1 MDLTTSIR
9 LKIDVL
15 RRSKI
20 ARYNALSESIESE
33 LRILNERN
41 AEIFA
46 KLEDALEA
54 DVLGKPDDLD
64 GLKRIKEG
72 LEKDEIVNEQE
83 YEETVGVDESRIR
96 EGYHDQAPGAQAP
109 VPPAAT
115 EPEYEDY
122 YDENGRDYYY
132 RRSGRYDPVIEAKQ
146 NPVVVKQGTPSPPQ
160 TSHKRDDTATTTAT
174 PNDVPTAPVQVTNN
188 LPSISEAKVESP
200 VSYLR
205 SRAQETQRLLAEK
218 QQSLTQLK
226 QKHELAMKRLDKL
239 QSDLENVSEKWE
251 AEERARI
258 QSESKTVLG
267 KRKRDDD
274 EVDHARWKTWG
285 LKGIEWSLLVGLGIA
300 SAVGANKFHQ
310 HG

>member
-15 RRSKI
+15 RKSKI
-20 ARYNALSESIESE
+20 ARYNALSASIERE
-33 LRILNERN
+33 LGVLTERN

-54 DVLGKPDDLD
+54 DVLGKPEDLD
-64 GLKRIKEG
+64 ALKRIKEG
-72 LEKDEIVNEQE
+72 FEKNEIVEEQE
-83 YEETVGVDESRIR
+83 YEEVGGVDESLIR
-96 EGYHDQAPGAQAP
+96 EDNGSEAQGPA
-109 VPPAAT
+109 PPAPPQV
-115 EPEYEDY
+115 PEQEYDQY
-122 YDENGRDYYY
+122 YDENGRYYHP
-132 RRSGRYDPVIEAKQ
+132 RRSGRYDPVADAKQ
-146 NPVVVKQGTPSPPQ
+146 SPVVVKQATPSPPQ

-174 PNDVPTAPVQVTNN
+174 TNDVPTPAVPQTNN
-188 LPSISEAKVESP
+188 VPSVTEAKGESP

-239 QSDLENVSEKWE
+239 QSELENVSEKWE

-274 EVDHARWKTWG
+274 EADHARWKTWG

-300 SAVGANKFHQ
+300 SAVGMNKFQQHQ
-310 HG
+310 